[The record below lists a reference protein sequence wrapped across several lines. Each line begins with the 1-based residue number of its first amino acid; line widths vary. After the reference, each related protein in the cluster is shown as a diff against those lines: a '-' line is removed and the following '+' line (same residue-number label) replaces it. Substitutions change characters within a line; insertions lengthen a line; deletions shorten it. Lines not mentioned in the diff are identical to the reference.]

1 MNPGQY
7 NFLCPKGTTFSKSV
21 VYKVNKFAVNLTGYS
36 ARMQVRETL
45 TSPSTLVS
53 LSTGGSGMTV
63 NAAGT
68 ITMTI
73 NAATTAGLPIGTHV
87 YDLEI
92 ESAGG
97 VVTRLLEGKFKVT
110 GEVTR

>member
-7 NFLCPKGTTFSKSV
+7 SFTCPKGTTFNKSV
-21 VYKVNKFAVNLTGYS
+21 TYKINKFAVNLTGYS

-45 TSPSTLVS
+45 SSGSTLVS
-53 LSTGGSGMTV
+53 LATGGSGMTV
-63 NAAGT
+63 NSAGV
-68 ITMTI
+68 ITMNI
-73 NAATTAGLPIGTHV
+73 SAATTAGLPIGTHV

-92 ESAGG
+92 ESSSGE
-97 VVTRLLEGKFKVT
+97 VTRLLEGKFKVT

>member
-1 MNPGQY
+1 MNPGQH
-7 NFLCPKGTTFSKSV
+7 NFVCPKGTTFAKSV
-21 VYKVNKFAVNLTGYS
+21 TYKVNKFAVNLTGYS

-45 TSPSTLVS
+45 NSPSTLVS
-53 LSTGGSGMTV
+53 LSTGSGMTV
-63 NAAGT
+63 SSAGV

-73 NAATTAGLPIGTHV
+73 SAATTAGFANGTYV

>member
-7 NFLCPKGTTFSKSV
+7 NFTCPKGTTFSKSV
-21 VYKVNKFAVNLTGYS
+21 TYKVNKFAVNLTGYS

-45 TSPSTLVS
+45 ASTSTLVS
-53 LSTGGSGMTV
+53 LSSPSNGMTV
-63 NAAGT
+63 NSAGV

-73 NAATTAGLPIGTHV
+73 SAATTAGFANGTYV

>member
-7 NFLCPKGTTFSKSV
+7 NFTCPKGTTFAKSV
-21 VYKVNKFAVNLTGYS
+21 TYKVNKFAVNLTGYS

-45 TSPSTLVS
+45 TSTSTLVS
-53 LSTGGSGMTV
+53 LSTAAGNMTV
-63 NAAGT
+63 NSAGVV
-68 ITMTI
+68 TMTI
-73 NAATTAGLPIGTHV
+73 SAATTAGLPNGTHV

-92 ESAGG
+92 ESGGG